1 MARNIHRLTD
11 RQIRSAK
18 KPIADG
24 GNLWLYPRGNARS
37 WIFRYSL
44 AGRARAMGLGAYPDV
59 PLVEARELAAQQR
72 KILNAGL
79 DPIEHR
85 KAERKRQA
93 SAAEG
98 ATTFTQ
104 CAARYIRA
112 HRHGWRNR
120 KHARQ
125 WASTLRTY
133 ACPVIGTTPVVCV
146 GTDDILSILSPIW
159 SAKTETAKRVQGRL
173 ENILDWATARG
184 YRSGDNPAR
193 WRGHLAKILPRP
205 SRVKRVAHHPA
216 MPYAELPAFMAEL
229 RDQNGT
235 AARALEF
242 TILTASRTG
251 EVIGAQWR
259 EVDLQAGVWNVPP
272 ERMKAKRPHRVPL
285 PPAAVAVLRGLSRTN
300 EYLFAGMRY
309 GRPISNMS
317 MLQTMRRMGYG
328 VNGTRGDYVPHGMRS
343 AFRDWCAEQTSFPR
357 EVAEAALAHV
367 NVNKVEAAYQRGD
380 LFEKR
385 RQLMQAWARYLL
397 HPATESAVSPRQL
410 G

>member
-1 MARNIHRLTD
+1 MARHLHKLTD
-11 RQIRSAK
+11 RQIRTAAK
-18 KPIADG
+18 PLADG
-24 GNLWLYPRGNARS
+24 GNLWIYPRGNARS

-44 AGRARAMGLGAYPDV
+44 AGRAREMGLGAYPDV
-59 PLVEARELAAQQR
+59 PLAEARERAAEHR
-72 KILNAGL
+72 KILRAGL

-85 KAERKRQA
+85 RAERKRQA

-125 WASTLRTY
+125 WVSTLRTY
-133 ACPVIGTTPVVCV
+133 ARPVIGATPVAEV

-159 SAKTETAKRVQGRL
+159 TTKTETAKRVQGRL

-184 YRSGDNPAR
+184 YRTGDNPAR

-205 SRVKRVAHHPA
+205 SRVKRVVHHPA
-216 MPYAELPAFMAEL
+216 MPYADLPAFMVEL
-229 RDQNGT
+229 REQKGT

-251 EVIGAQWR
+251 EAIGAEWR
-259 EVDLQAGVWNVPP
+259 EVDLKAGVWNVPP

-285 PPAAVAVLRGLSRTN
+285 ATAAIAVLRELPRTN
-300 EYLFAGMRY
+300 DYVFAGARY

-343 AFRDWCAEQTSFPR
+343 AFRDWCAEQTAFPR

-367 NVNKVEAAYQRGD
+367 NPNKVEASYQRGD

-385 RQLMQAWARYLL
+385 RQLMDAWAEYLL
-397 HPATESAVSPRQL
+397 PRETSSVVERD
-410 G
+410 